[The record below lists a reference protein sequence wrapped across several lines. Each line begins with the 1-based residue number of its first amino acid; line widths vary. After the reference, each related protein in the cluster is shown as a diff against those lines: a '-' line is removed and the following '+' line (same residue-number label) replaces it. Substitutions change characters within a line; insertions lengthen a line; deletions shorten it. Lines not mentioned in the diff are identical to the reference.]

1 MVRTYIQTRISS
13 LFYHKNDIS
22 CKYFYNQ
29 SQVGFFQALYIESL
43 NDQVDKFFF
52 FFKGNSKPAVFFQ
65 NLPILCQMYPLSE
78 KNKNFF
84 LNFKNLILKG
94 TISKKKLVRSF
105 SSKFYD

>member
-52 FFKGNSKPAVFFQ
+52 F
-65 NLPILCQMYPLSE
+65 
-78 KNKNFF
+78 
-84 LNFKNLILKG
+84 LKG
-94 TISKKKLVRSF
+94 IRNRLFSF
-105 SSKFYD
+105 KIYPSYAKCTHCPRKIRIFF